1 MKRALGLQIEQELV
15 WLEASSSVVVQEI

>member
-15 WLEASSSVVVQEI
+15 WLEASSLIVVQEV